1 MAYASLVTNGK
12 GTTVRKV
19 KFTDGSTTDEVDQV
33 ATTLESLICEE
44 RDILHVVTDYTGCD
58 DSRTVA

>member
-19 KFTDGSTTDEVDQV
+19 KFKEGSTTDEVDQV
-33 ATTLESLICEE
+33 AVTLESLICEE
-44 RDILHVVTDYTGCD
+44 RDILHVETDYEGCD
-58 DSRTVA
+58 DSSTLG